1 MDPGVLL
8 VPRHLLLNHWQHHR
22 DYDNKDNIFFY
33 SFTQDL
39 GKELI
44 EHADSEDSENNNF
57 SLEDRIPLLKTFW
70 NDASVQTIFD
80 QRNLFYIDDSAK

>member
-1 MDPGVLL
+1 MDY
-8 VPRHLLLNHWQHHR
+8 N
-22 DYDNKDNIFFY
+22 YKDNSLFALFA
-33 SFTQDL
+33 QVL
-39 GKELI
+39 NKELL

-70 NDASVQTIFD
+70 NDASVQTCFD

>member
-1 MDPGVLL
+1 MFRDY
-8 VPRHLLLNHWQHHR
+8 NNKEWQHV
-22 DYDNKDNIFFY
+22 FLFA

-39 GKELI
+39 SKELI

-70 NDASVQTIFD
+70 NDTSVQTCFD

>member
-1 MDPGVLL
+1 MNNNL
-8 VPRHLLLNHWQHHR
+8 WQHV
-22 DYDNKDNIFFY
+22 FFA

-39 GKELI
+39 SKELI

-70 NDASVQTIFD
+70 NDASVQTCFD